1 MEEVLECN
9 ECGKVFSMEETLEKH
24 ANREHGTNK
33 IEKDKGLFSL

>member
-9 ECGKVFSMEETLEKH
+9 ECGKVFSIEETLEKH
-24 ANREHGTNK
+24 AQRIHGTGR